1 MTVAAVTA
9 PADGVMSTRRL
20 HVMRTAAAQLP
31 ARYGVAA
38 LLLLEAV
45 DHIEA
50 LQTRLAQARA
60 AS

>member
-1 MTVAAVTA
+1 MTVAAVA
-9 PADGVMSTRRL
+9 PVEAAMSTRRL

-50 LQTRLAQARA
+50 LQALLTQERP